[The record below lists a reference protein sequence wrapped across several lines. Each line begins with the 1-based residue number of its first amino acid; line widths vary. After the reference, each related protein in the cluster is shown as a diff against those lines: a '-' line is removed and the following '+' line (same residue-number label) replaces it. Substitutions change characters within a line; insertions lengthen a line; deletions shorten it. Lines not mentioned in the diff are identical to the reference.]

1 MEIQK
6 GIVDIQENIIFGL
19 GGLESLKGDIFFPPK
34 KDKKRPSILII
45 HGGGWYEG
53 DKSQLRGYGILLAR
67 FGFVCFCSSYRLSHE
82 DLWPAQIQ
90 DVKCAIRYLRSNAD
104 KLGIDPQRIGV
115 SGNSAGGHLALM
127 AGASFSHRDFEG
139 QGGHNNVDS
148 RVKAVCAIYPPT
160 SIKNLTHIDPLDNAF
175 LALMGKKAI
184 QEDYDR
190 ASPINYVTEKY
201 PPCMLIHGS
210 SDKLVKS
217 EDSSLFYEEL
227 VKKKVSAELHIFAEQ
242 EHAFDSEPGYG
253 RNIADLQG
261 LFFNKYL

>member
-1 MEIQK
+1 MT
-6 GIVDIQENIIFGL
+6 
-19 GGLESLKGDIFFPPK
+19 S
-34 KDKKRPSILII
+34 R
-45 HGGGWYEG
+45 
-53 DKSQLRGYGILLAR
+53 
-67 FGFVCFCSSYRLSHE
+67 
-82 DLWPAQIQ
+82 
-90 DVKCAIRYLRSNAD
+90 
-104 KLGIDPQRIGV
+104 RIGV

-190 ASPINYVTEKY
+190 ASPINYITEEY

-227 VKKKVSAELHIFAEQ
+227 VKKKVPAELHIFADQ